1 MSFLANESKSEI
13 MRGAEG
19 GLRDQRIHIFFFF
32 FCFFFWAGGGG
43 GRREGGGQV
52 NVYEQMF
59 EMAFLLLKENNC
71 VKLC

>member
-1 MSFLANESKSEI
+1 MSTPIHDATYYVSRSFGYWFWRRRFVRVFFVFFL
-13 MRGAEG
+13 
-19 GLRDQRIHIFFFF
+19 
-32 FCFFFWAGGGG
+32 GGGG
-43 GRREGGGQV
+43 GGGREGGGQV